1 MELGPRD
8 KLSQA
13 FVHEMHKGRT
23 FAGPYGDYVHLDVR
37 HLGEEKLNTKL
48 PFVRELAHRY
58 VGIDPVHE
66 PIPVRPVVHYM
77 MGGVHTDVSGATPL
91 PGLYAAGEAAC
102 VSINGA
108 NRLGSNSLTECL
120 VFGARA
126 GRHAAAFASQHP
138 PRDRAALAAQTSDE
152 AQRIAA
158 NFIRKD
164 TGSERVASLSG
175 STFRTGAYGIARLTP
190 ADRSSQ
196 ARRHALPQAYPCLPN
211 GRAAADRLSG
221 RGDYTLAASRTR
233 VWPMT
238 DRPEDTMPDSTIT
251 LEIFRYHPEQDE
263 KPKSRRYEIP
273 YREDWVVLDALNY
286 VKDRIDGTLA
296 YRWSCRMG
304 VCGSCGM
311 MINGTPRLSCAAFLR
326 EYYPHPVRV
335 EPLANFPVERDLVI
349 VLEDFMH
356 KLREVKPW
364 LIRERERPLSEGE
377 YHQTPD
383 EVAAY
388 KQFSMCIN
396 CMLCYAACP
405 VYGLEPRF
413 LGPAAI
419 ALAQRYNL
427 DSRDQGR
434 AQRQAVLSSEDGI
447 WDCTLVGECTV
458 ACPEHVDP
466 AGAIQRAKLAST
478 MDWYKRVLM
487 PWGER

>member
-1 MELGPRD
+1 
-8 KLSQA
+8 
-13 FVHEMHKGRT
+13 
-23 FAGPYGDYVHLDVR
+23 
-37 HLGEEKLNTKL
+37 
-48 PFVRELAHRY
+48 
-58 VGIDPVHE
+58 
-66 PIPVRPVVHYM
+66 
-77 MGGVHTDVSGATPL
+77 
-91 PGLYAAGEAAC
+91 
-102 VSINGA
+102 
-108 NRLGSNSLTECL
+108 
-120 VFGARA
+120 
-126 GRHAAAFASQHP
+126 
-138 PRDRAALAAQTSDE
+138 
-152 AQRIAA
+152 
-158 NFIRKD
+158 
-164 TGSERVASLSG
+164 
-175 STFRTGAYGIARLTP
+175 
-190 ADRSSQ
+190 
-196 ARRHALPQAYPCLPN
+196 
-211 GRAAADRLSG
+211 
-221 RGDYTLAASRTR
+221 
-233 VWPMT
+233 
-238 DRPEDTMPDSTIT
+238 MPDSTIT

-263 KPKSRRYEIP
+263 KPKFRRYEIP

-364 LIRERERPLSEGE
+364 FIRERERPLSEGE

-478 MDWYKRVLM
+478 IDWYRRVLM